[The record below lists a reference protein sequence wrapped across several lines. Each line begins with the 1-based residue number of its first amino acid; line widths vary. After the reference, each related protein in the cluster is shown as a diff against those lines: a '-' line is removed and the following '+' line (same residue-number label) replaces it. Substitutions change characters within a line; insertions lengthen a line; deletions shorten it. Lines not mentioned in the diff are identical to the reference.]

1 MKNHDLLTI
10 KAGLRNMA
18 LQFKIDKKH
27 LLIMVTV
34 QDTIELPDLL
44 KVINDYELD
53 EDYSK
58 VMNII
63 YDFRDGAIEISPDG
77 MIKLVEFLKIKKQK
91 NSYKLALVSQADGFI
106 GQSRMFDVYAEELA
120 SSIKIFRD
128 MPSCLQWINL

>member
-1 MKNHDLLTI
+1 
-10 KAGLRNMA
+10 MA

-27 LLIMVTV
+27 SLIMVTV

-63 YDFRDGAIEISPDG
+63 YDFREGAIDISPDG
-77 MIKLVEFLKIKKQK
+77 MLKLVEYLKVKKQK
-91 NSYKLALVSQADGFI
+91 NSYKLALVSHAEGVI
-106 GQSRMFDVYAEELA
+106 GQSRMFDVYAAELS